1 MPDYK
6 RSKIYTIRCKT
17 DDSLIYVGSTV
28 ETLSSRLSKHKFDFK
43 LKPQIILYSH
53 VQDWNDWYIE
63 LYEDF
68 PCERKEQLL
77 QREGQVIR
85 EIGTLNKKIQGRSH
99 EETCKAYREENK
111 EKEKLR
117 HQKYYHEN
125 INKIKEYYLTNRDKL
140 NEQKK
145 SHYHE
150 NKEEINSKKREE
162 KITCE
167 CGSIVRKDGL
177 QEHKQSKK
185 HQEYITV
192 NHTQESH

>member
-6 RSKIYTIRCKT
+6 KGKIYTIRCKT

-28 ETLSSRLSKHKFDFK
+28 ESLSTRLTKHKFNSK

-85 EIGTLNKKIQGRSH
+85 EIGTLNKIIQGRTKQ
-99 EETCKAYREENK
+99 EYQQDNKDKMKECQKTYREANKNKAKEYREDNKEYYQKYNKQWIEDNK
-111 EKEKLR
+111 EKIKTYN
-117 HQKYYHEN
+117 QKH
-125 INKIKEYYLTNRDKL
+125 
-140 NEQKK
+140 NETY
-145 SHYHE
+145 S
-150 NKEEINSKKREE
+150 I
-162 KITCE
+162 KITCD
-167 CGSIVRKDGL
+167 CGCIIRKGDIL
-177 QEHKQSKK
+177 RHKKSNK
-185 HQEYITV
+185 HINIMKTLEV
-192 NHTQESH
+192 C